1 MSASASTPG
10 EDCMTRRLLN
20 SANAAVADM
29 RRAAEAIWPVC
40 PTVSEHLLSGAD
52 ALIRAINETALAK
65 VTREG
70 GVR

>member
-1 MSASASTPG
+1 MSTD
-10 EDCMTRRLLN
+10 EDGVRVRRLLN

-40 PTVSEHLLSGAD
+40 PTVSESLRGGAD
-52 ALIRAINETALAK
+52 ALSRAINETALAK
-65 VTREG
+65 VTLEG